1 MSDFKTRVL
10 CVDME
15 QDIIDF
21 LKSESMEVLMV
32 SWGRLLMHVILILI
46 GMFFL

>member
-21 LKSESMEVLMV
+21 LKSESMDVYDGKLAHIAAAFGEKLKD
-32 SWGRLLMHVILILI
+32 S
-46 GMFFL
+46 